1 MTEATAPRPLKTVE
15 ELNDLRQ
22 RVLAGEEFPVEEY
35 REILRSYRA
44 ARLAGV
50 SAAAPKTKAKAEA
63 ATKAAPVD
71 LNVLLGSL
79 GLGKKEG

>member
-1 MTEATAPRPLKTVE
+1 MPEATTPRPLKTVE

-50 SAAAPKTKAKAEA
+50 TAAAPKTKAKAEA

-71 LNVLLGSL
+71 LNVLLGPL
-79 GLGKKEG
+79 GLGKKE

>member
-1 MTEATAPRPLKTVE
+1 MTEAAAPKPLKTVD

-50 SAAAPKTKAKAEA
+50 TAAAPKTKAKAEA

-71 LNVLLGSL
+71 LNALLGSL
-79 GLGKKEG
+79 GLGKKE

>member
-1 MTEATAPRPLKTVE
+1 MTEATTPRPLKTVE

-50 SAAAPKTKAKAEA
+50 TAAAQKTKAKAEA

-79 GLGKKEG
+79 GLGKKE

>member
-50 SAAAPKTKAKAEA
+50 TAAAPKTKAKAEA

-71 LNVLLGSL
+71 LNILLGSL
-79 GLGKKEG
+79 GLGKKE

>member
-1 MTEATAPRPLKTVE
+1 MTEATAHRPLKTVE

-50 SAAAPKTKAKAEA
+50 TAAAPKTKARAEA

-79 GLGKKEG
+79 GLGKKE